1 MAKLKKTARPAAPD
15 NDGNAASADDDG
27 VDHRDAAAKED
38 ADEDDPVPTDNKA
51 TDNIDAL
58 TVDGA
63 APPENNNVAL
73 EDSAASLTEA
83 AVAPGDST
91 AASLT
96 DGAAPPENNNVALED
111 SAASLTEAAVA
122 PEDSTAASLTDG
134 AAPPENNNDALEDPA
149 ASITEAAVAPPGKY
163 SGAITNHLTFYA
175 PTSTRKDASVASSD
189 QESIDTQS
197 TTSSSSSFRSLLG
210 QNVSGDGA
218 QSVSTIGSPAKQILT
233 KQTTQPVDVFGL
245 ENSIIHI
252 DPSMTG
258 CLIARDPETGI
269 LYTIN
274 TNHNDPKSNT
284 IGELLNRMSG
294 NPTKTIIENH
304 KTGEITTDAM
314 KAFVFCGPKDCLETQ
329 VSDTKVRNCV
339 ISLVF
344 FLKHTGFLYL

>member
-15 NDGNAASADDDG
+15 NGGNAASADDDG
-27 VDHRDAAAKED
+27 VDHRDGAAAKED

-83 AVAPGDST
+83 AVAPEDST

-122 PEDSTAASLTDG
+122 PEDTTAASLTDG
-134 AAPPENNNDALEDPA
+134 AAPPENNNDAL
-149 ASITEAAVAPPGKY
+149 AVLADIRK
-163 SGAITNHLTFYA
+163 IQLTNTTAVF
-175 PTSTRKDASVASSD
+175 
-189 QESIDTQS
+189 ENDTQS

-218 QSVSTIGSPAKQILT
+218 QSVSTIGSPT

-252 DPSMTG
+252 HPSMTG
-258 CLIARDPETGI
+258 CLIPRDPETGI

-274 TNHNDPKSNT
+274 TNHNDLKSNT

-294 NPTKTIIENH
+294 NPTQTIIENH

-339 ISLVF
+339 ISIGFFFETYRILVS
-344 FLKHTGFLYL
+344 LKDTD